1 MRYAHWFSG
10 SRGASFLAAL
20 PPDRK
25 LNHGI
30 RKPPGSVS
38 RLILSGKALVK
49 VIGTFILAFF
59 GVGSAVMMGAQ
70 IGFHGIA
77 MAFGL
82 SIVAAA
88 HELGAIPSAALN
100 PAVSLGFLVSGRMG
114 MGDFLTYRIAQS
126 LGAVAAAAP
135 MIVSGKVVVRS
146 GRTVWARTAG
156 GPAGLAGLAI
166 GLTLAGPPLFR
177 QASCP

>member
-1 MRYAHWFSG
+1 
-10 SRGASFLAAL
+10 
-20 PPDRK
+20 
-25 LNHGI
+25 
-30 RKPPGSVS
+30 
-38 RLILSGKALVK
+38 
-49 VIGTFILAFF
+49 
-59 GVGSAVMMGAQ
+59 
-70 IGFHGIA
+70 
-77 MAFGL
+77 
-82 SIVAAA
+82 
-88 HELGAIPSAALN
+88 
-100 PAVSLGFLVSGRMG
+100 